1 MRAFHHCR
9 LHPPTVAPGCH
20 NASACPVPGGV
31 DMSRPNRT
39 EQLRFF
45 SVEQALMDAAG
56 LHAYA
61 TARWELSSANRWI
74 TFGGSYPG
82 ILAALSR
89 LRFPHLFAAAVASSA
104 PVQAELEMRGYND
117 VVAAAYEVASVGG
130 SEACRRR
137 IAAAHA
143 RAGEL
148 ARAPE
153 GRAELRRML
162 ELPADALESERSRRD
177 VLGNGAA
184 YFPAQGND
192 PACIEPACNIAKICA
207 VMTHETPEAVSG
219 EAEGDRALR
228 ALAALRKAQ
237 QGLAAKD
244 QDNDPEGSWD
254 LWTWQVCTEWGFL
267 QTCQLGSRCM
277 FTQGL
282 LTLDVMAQEAC
293 ARFQLGPDPVETVAQ
308 AVARTNARFGG
319 THILA
324 SNVLWL
330 NGEVD
335 PWTANSPQSLSP
347 QQLALGQR
355 IVVVEGASHHAWTH
369 PSASTDQPSV
379 VAARAEIRA
388 AVRQWLATDTTVDA
402 DQAVA

>member
-1 MRAFHHCR
+1 MS
-9 LHPPTVAPGCH
+9 APNH
-20 NASACPVPGGV
+20 
-31 DMSRPNRT
+31 T
-39 EQLRFF
+39 EQFRFF

-61 TARWELSSANRWI
+61 TARWGLSSANRWI

-82 ILAALSR
+82 ILAAFSR

-130 SEACRRR
+130 SAACRRR

-148 ARAPE
+148 AHAAE
-153 GRAELRRML
+153 GRAQLRRML
-162 ELPADALESERSRRD
+162 ELPADALESDQSRRD

-192 PACIEPACNIAKICA
+192 PACAEPACNIAKICA
-207 VMTHETPEAVSG
+207 IMTQETPEAVVT
-219 EAEGDRALR
+219 EEEEGDRALR
-228 ALAALRKAQ
+228 ALAALRKMQ

-244 QDNDPEGSWD
+244 QGNDTEGSWD

-267 QTCQLGSRCM
+267 QTCQLGSQCM

-293 ARFQLGPDPVETVAQ
+293 ARFQLGPDPVGTVAQ

-319 THILA
+319 THIQA

-355 IVVVEGASHHAWTH
+355 IVFVAGASHHAWTH

-388 AVRQWLATDTTVDA
+388 AVKRWLASDTHDDAEQTDS
-402 DQAVA
+402 